1 MVAIVTAIG
10 AYMANTISSIQATIA
25 VFGALQTIF
34 IRDAI
39 KQYQIYQRKWVK
51 KTMTKIIPY
60 LVIAVVVVA
69 VLAVVNRIPSVR
81 SMIYGTV

>member
-1 MVAIVTAIG
+1 
-10 AYMANTISSIQATIA
+10 
-25 VFGALQTIF
+25 
-34 IRDAI
+34 
-39 KQYQIYQRKWVK
+39 
-51 KTMTKIIPY
+51 MTKIIPY